1 MTNYVLHEN
10 DINQFYF
17 YCILFWWKWKQFMIG
32 PIVQRFIIS
41 IFAVTMR
48 RELFSPLKRLRFV
61 TSKIDVGFVCAKIAL
76 KSKPEALLQLGDVKL
91 GYSFKMRAKPD
102 NIGRCLAVPK
112 ARRTSAVNSL
122 PPSLCLQKLVP
133 QID

>member
-1 MTNYVLHEN
+1 MEAVYDWAHCSTLHHLHLRSYNE
-10 DINQFYF
+10 
-17 YCILFWWKWKQFMIG
+17 
-32 PIVQRFIIS
+32 
-41 IFAVTMR
+41 
-48 RELFSPLKRLRFV
+48 KRLRFV
-61 TSKIDVGFVCAKIAL
+61 TSKIGVGFVCAKIAL

>member
-17 YCILFWWKWKQFMIG
+17 YCFLFWKWKQFMIG

-61 TSKIDVGFVCAKIAL
+61 TSKIGVGFVCAKIAL
-76 KSKPEALLQLGDVKL
+76 KSKPEALLQLGDFGL
-91 GYSFKMRAKPD
+91 GYSFKIRAKPD

>member
-17 YCILFWWKWKQFMIG
+17 YCFLFWKWKQFMIG

-76 KSKPEALLQLGDVKL
+76 KSKPEALLQLGDFDFGL
-91 GYSFKMRAKPD
+91 GSWNNGKEVSRWGVAEIKKMSPSTT
-102 NIGRCLAVPK
+102 GRCY
-112 ARRTSAVNSL
+112 
-122 PPSLCLQKLVP
+122 CCH
-133 QID
+133 